1 MSIIKGINSNVSMSE
16 ADEYFSTRV
25 DSDIW
30 FNSVS
35 SKRKAALVS
44 STGILDELRWAGVA
58 VDASQE
64 LAFPRKG
71 HYFDPRIGMNVSLEG
86 YPKRVKV
93 ATYELALHLLSN
105 EGSSVSTGEIDI
117 LKISGIELHDIK
129 APPTIPNSVTRM
141 IKPLLVNAGAAMW
154 WRAN

>member
-25 DSDIW
+25 DSAVW
-30 FNSVS
+30 FETAHAG
-35 SKRKAALVS
+35 RKAALVS

-58 VDASQE
+58 ADPAQD

-71 HYFDPRIGMNVSLEG
+71 HYFDPRIGMNVALEG

-105 EGSSVSTGEIDI
+105 EGSTNSTGEIDI

-129 APPTIPNSVTRM
+129 APPRMPPSVTRM
-141 IKPLLVNAGAAMW
+141 IKPLLVNAGAATW

>member
-71 HYFDPRIGMNVSLEG
+71 HYFDPRIGMNVALEG

-105 EGSSVSTGEIDI
+105 EGSTNSTGEIDI

-129 APPTIPNSVTRM
+129 APPRMPPSVTRM
-141 IKPLLVNAGAAMW
+141 IKPLLVNAGAATW